1 MGQKVNPIAF
11 RTGITIGWRSRW
23 YATKKNFGTWLV
35 EDKAIRTFVKKEYG
49 FAGISRIEIER
60 IGEKMRIILSAARPG
75 LLIGKKGAKVDKSI
89 EDLGLLAGRAVE
101 VKVEEID
108 TPELDA
114 QIVGEAIA
122 EQLNKRAPYRRTMR
136 RYAEMIMDLGAKG
149 VKLQI
154 KGRLGGA
161 EIARCEHINLGR
173 LPLNTLRGDVDFAIS
188 TAITTKGT
196 IGIKVWIYKG
206 ERFGAS
212 PSNKGEAPG
221 SRPHGLAPLPAAEKA

>member
-11 RTGITIGWRSRW
+11 RTGVTIGWRSRW

-35 EDKAIRTFVKKEYG
+35 EDRKIRGFVKKEYG

-60 IGEKMRIILSAARPG
+60 IGEKMQIILSAARPG
-75 LLIGKKGAKVDKSI
+75 LLIGKKGAKVDKII